1 MYVEKSSTINMVED
15 SDSYGSLVVG
25 KLCLFWGIPS
35 TVSLETL
42 LLLTLTG
49 LLCIVANIAFFVN
62 IFIILVHKL
71 QAPHANEPEMFR

>member
-1 MYVEKSSTINMVED
+1 MLIVTGRE
-15 SDSYGSLVVG
+15 LLG
-25 KLCLFWGIPS
+25 KCAFLGAYLLLHPS
-35 TVSLETL
+35 RLKTL